1 MEGYTTKAVAA
12 DWVAHYAMTRPDA
25 LALRHHDTGE
35 TRTWAEFD
43 ARVGQLA
50 HALRHKLGLAPGD
63 RIANLSDGDIRHFE
77 LMYACA
83 RAGLVWVPLNFR
95 LTAAEL
101 AGLTRELSP
110 RLMLTDR
117 VWRDVA
123 ADVVARLGI
132 PAMLDWEAGGALDA
146 LLDPALRIDAH
157 DGMDPDAPWMV
168 LFTSGTTGRPKAA
181 IVTQSGIVWQAFNQ
195 LQYCAVADPG
205 SHVFAPL
212 PLFHAGGLNAL
223 SNPILYFGGTVTV
236 SARFDPAAT
245 AAFIGDPANGV
256 THITLVPLMF
266 QMIADTAEFETADL
280 SHTRGLVAGGAR
292 CSQKLIDAYAA
303 KGGRF
308 TPQYGGTETGPT
320 IASMNPDRLDKIL
333 AGSCGQKSL
342 HVQVRLVDEE
352 GNDVAAGEPGEV
364 WVKGPAV
371 IPGYYGKD
379 AVIERPGGWLKTGD
393 VAWRDEEGFYY
404 IVDRV
409 KDMYKSG
416 GENVFPAEVE
426 QVLMLNPA
434 IAEVAVI
441 GVADDKWGEVGLAIA
456 VAAEGHKLT
465 LEDLRAG
472 CEGKLARYKQP
483 HRLTIVDA
491 LPRNVTGKISKPEL
505 RARYQGSKSV

>member
-1 MEGYTTKAVAA
+1 MEGLRTKPVAA
-12 DWVAHYAMTRPDA
+12 DWVAHYAMTKPDA
-25 LALRHHDTGE
+25 VALRHHDTGE
-35 TRTWAEFD
+35 TRTWAEFE
-43 ARVGQLA
+43 ARVAQLA
-50 HALRHKLGLAPGD
+50 YALRHKLGLSPGD

-77 LMYACA
+77 LLYACA

-117 VWRDVA
+117 TWSDVA
-123 ADVVARLGI
+123 ADVVERLGI
-132 PAMLDWEAGGALDA
+132 PFMLNWEVGGGLDA
-146 LLDPALRIDAH
+146 LLDPALRIDPH
-157 DGMDPDAPWMV
+157 DEMDPDAPWMV
-168 LFTSGTTGRPKAA
+168 LFTSGTTGKPKAA
-181 IVTQSGIVWQAFNQ
+181 IVTRSGIVWQAFNQ
-195 LQYCAVADPG
+195 LQYCAVAEPG
-205 SHVFAPL
+205 SHVYAPL

-223 SNPILYFGGTVTV
+223 CNPILYFGGSVTV

-245 AAFIGDPANGV
+245 ADYIGDPANGV

-266 QMIADTAEFETADL
+266 QMIADTAEFATADL
-280 SHTRGLVAGGAR
+280 RHMRGLVAGGAR
-292 CSQKLIDAYAA
+292 CSQTLIDAYAA
-303 KGGRF
+303 RGTRF

-320 IASMNPDRLDKIL
+320 IASMNPDRLDKVL
-333 AGSCGQKSL
+333 AGSCGQKAM
-342 HVQVRLVDEE
+342 HVEVRLVDEE
-352 GNDVAAGEPGEV
+352 GNDVETGKPGEV
-364 WVKGPAV
+364 WVRGPAV

-379 AVIERPGGWLKTGD
+379 AMIEQPGGWLQTGD

-434 IAEVAVI
+434 VAEVAVI
-441 GVADDKWGEVGLAIA
+441 GVADDQWGEVGLAIA
-456 VAAEGHKLT
+456 VVADGHELT

-472 CEGKLARYKQP
+472 CDGKLARYKQP
-483 HRLTIVDA
+483 HRLTLVDA

-505 RARYQGSKSV
+505 RDRYRGSRSV

>member
-1 MEGYTTKAVAA
+1 VEGSTTKIAAA
-12 DWVAHYAMTRPDA
+12 DWVAHYALTKPDA

-35 TRTWAEFD
+35 TRSWAEFES
-43 ARVGQLA
+43 RVAQISY
-50 HALRHKLGLAPGD
+50 ALRHKLGLAPGD

-77 LMYACA
+77 LLYACA
-83 RAGLVWVPLNFR
+83 RIGLVWVPLNFR

-123 ADVVARLGI
+123 ADVVGRLRI
-132 PAMLDWEAGGALDA
+132 PHMLNWEAGGELDA
-146 LLDPALRIDAH
+146 LLDPDLRIEAH
-157 DGMDPDAPWMV
+157 DEMDPDAPWKV
-168 LFTSGTTGRPKAA
+168 LFTSGTTGAPKAA
-181 IVTQSGIVWQAFNQ
+181 IITQSGVVWQAFNQ
-195 LQYCAVADPG
+195 LQYCAVAEPG
-205 SHVFAPL
+205 SHVYAPL

-236 SARFDPAAT
+236 AARFDPAAT
-245 AAFIGDPANGV
+245 AAFVGDPANGV

-266 QMIADTAEFETADL
+266 QMIADTAEFATADL
-280 SHTRGLVAGGAR
+280 RHTRGLIAGGAR
-292 CSQKLIDAYAA
+292 CPQKLIDAYAA

-333 AGSCGQKSL
+333 AGSCGQKAL
-342 HVQVRLVDEE
+342 HVRVRLVDEQ
-352 GNDVAAGEPGEV
+352 GDDVAEGEPGEV

-434 IAEVAVI
+434 VAEVAVI

-456 VAAEGHKLT
+456 VAAEGHELT
-465 LEDLRAG
+465 LDDLRAG
-472 CEGKLARYKQP
+472 CDGKLARYKQP

-505 RARYQGSKSV
+505 RAQYQGSKSV